1 MIESLKIKKST
12 ISSVFHSSAEKIG
25 AKGLF
30 ERIASH
36 HDPDGSK
43 RSWLYTKLLAALQYL
58 RERPSLNVIVV
69 IPTTFAILYYG
80 LFASNV
86 YVTEATFVLHSVTQS
101 APASGIGSFLKSSG
115 ISSLGKADENLAAVA
130 EFITSRDAMR
140 EIDDKV
146 NLRKEWSR
154 WWIDPLQRFAPLSLG
169 KRYENLYPYYKKH
182 VTTDMEKDSNMC
194 TLTVRGYTAE
204 QSLQINEF
212 LLQAAEQ
219 LVNRL
224 NERARQNMIGYATKE
239 VELAQ
244 KMVKDASDKMTTEAA
259 KVAFEGGP
267 LAVKDA
273 QYQQLLLDREFA
285 KEQLSSAM
293 SSLQS
298 ARNQAIRQDLYLEVV
313 SKPNLPDVAMEP
325 ERFHNILSVLA
336 VTLLLWGGWTLFIAG
351 VKEHQY

>member
-1 MIESLKIKKST
+1 MTESLKIKKP
-12 ISSVFHSSAEKIG
+12 SVFRVFQSGGEKSG
-25 AKGLF
+25 SNGLF
-30 ERIASH
+30 DRLAMR

-43 RSWLYTKLLAALQYL
+43 RSWLHAKLQQAFGYL
-58 RERPSLNVIVV
+58 KERPALLVIVV
-69 IPTTFAILYYG
+69 IPTFLAFLYYG
-80 LFASNV
+80 LIASNV
-86 YVTEATFVLHSVTQS
+86 YVTESTFVLHSVAQS
-101 APASGIGSFLKSSG
+101 APATGIGSFLKSSG
-115 ISSLGKADENLAAVA
+115 LSSLGKADENLSAVS

-154 WWIDPLQRFAPLSLG
+154 WWIDPLQRFAPLSFD
-169 KRYENLYPYYKKH
+169 KRYEHLYPYYKKH
-182 VTTDMEKDSNMC
+182 VTTDMEKESNMC

-204 QSLQINEF
+204 QSLQIND
-212 LLQAAEQ
+212 LLLNAAEK

-244 KMVKDASDKMTTEAA
+244 KMVKDASDKMTSEAA
-259 KVAFEGGP
+259 KVAYEGGP

-285 KEQLSSAM
+285 KEQLASAM
-293 SSLQS
+293 GSLQV

-325 ERFHNILSVLA
+325 KRIHDILSVLA
-336 VTLLLWGGWTLFIAG
+336 VTLLLWGGWTLFVAG

>member
-1 MIESLKIKKST
+1 MIESLKIKKLSAFR
-12 ISSVFHSSAEKIG
+12 IFQAGAEKSG
-25 AKGLF
+25 AKGVYDRLAM
-30 ERIASH
+30 R

-43 RSWLYTKLLAALQYL
+43 RSWLYTKIQQAFDYL
-58 RERPSLNVIVV
+58 KKRPAFGVIVV
-69 IPTTFAILYYG
+69 IPTSLALLYYG
-80 LFASNV
+80 LIASNV
-86 YVTEATFVLHSVTQS
+86 YVTESTFVLHSVSQS
-101 APASGIGSFLKSSG
+101 APATGIGSFLKSSG
-115 ISSLGKADENLAAVA
+115 ISSLGKADENLAAVS

-146 NLRKEWSR
+146 NLRMEWSR
-154 WWIDPLQRFAPLSLG
+154 WWIDPLQRFAPLSFG
-169 KRYENLYPYYKKH
+169 KRYEYLYPYYKKH

-204 QSLQINEF
+204 QSLQINNL
-212 LLQAAEQ
+212 LLQAAER

-259 KVAFEGGP
+259 KVAYEGGP

-293 SSLQS
+293 SSLQA

-325 ERFHNILSVLA
+325 KRTHNILSVLA